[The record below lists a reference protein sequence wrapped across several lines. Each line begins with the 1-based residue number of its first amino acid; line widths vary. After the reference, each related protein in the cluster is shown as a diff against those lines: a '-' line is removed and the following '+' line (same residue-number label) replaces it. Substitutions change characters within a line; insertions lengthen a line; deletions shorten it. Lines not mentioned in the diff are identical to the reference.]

1 MEKVYITQSLID
13 FESSQE
19 DLIWFMANKKAISE
33 DREAIVRFFELG
45 TYSHTMPLAL
55 DTLYTYSKLKYSAMT
70 CREEGLIQAAKYL
83 EDLADE
89 EYSKLP
95 KFARW

>member
-1 MEKVYITQSLID
+1 
-13 FESSQE
+13 
-19 DLIWFMANKKAISE
+19 MANKKAISE

-55 DTLYTYSKLKYSAMT
+55 DTLYSYAKFKYSAMT
-70 CREEGLIQAAKYL
+70 CREEGHVETALYL
-83 EDLADE
+83 ENLADE